1 MHSRNQQFVKWL
13 VVVLFSAGYLA
24 GCGGNVFSYKG
35 KKITQDALMVRLQ
48 DGDQQGV
55 WRKNEMEIA
64 YRYHNTSQTLKLS
77 GTPAL
82 ITGNKYYNHL
92 VIYGL
97 FLDEHGTVL
106 EDFLLYTGEN
116 SRRVVPPPMDFDK
129 TLPIPQGAMAVS
141 FVYDLT
147 PVPSSGK

>member
-1 MHSRNQQFVKWL
+1 
-13 VVVLFSAGYLA
+13 
-24 GCGGNVFSYKG
+24 
-35 KKITQDALMVRLQ
+35 MVRLQ

-55 WRKNEMEIA
+55 WRKNEMEIV
-64 YRYHNTSQTLKLS
+64 YRYHNASQTLKLS

-97 FLDEHGTVL
+97 FLDEHGTVI

-116 SRRVVPPPMDFDK
+116 SRRIVPPPMDFEK
-129 TLPIPQGAMAVS
+129 TLPIPPGAMAVS

-147 PVPSSGK
+147 PVLSNGK